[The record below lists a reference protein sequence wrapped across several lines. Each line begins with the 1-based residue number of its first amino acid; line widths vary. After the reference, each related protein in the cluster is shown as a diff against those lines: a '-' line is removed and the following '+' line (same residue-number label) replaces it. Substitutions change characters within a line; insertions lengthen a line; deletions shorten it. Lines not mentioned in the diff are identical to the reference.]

1 MKMKDLLNEIP
12 YEVVQGTDEINI
24 QNISW
29 DSRRLKPN
37 SLFICVKN
45 KNVDRHNYAHDAIES
60 GATTLLIEHKIENI
74 PSRITVIKV
83 ENTKLAMAIIANRFY
98 DEPSKKFNLIGI
110 TGTNGKTTVTFFITK
125 ILECIGRKVGIIS
138 TIENSIGNK
147 TLETV
152 KLNPTTPDAIE
163 LQSSFAEMAENNV
176 TDAVMEVTS
185 LALEQNRTYMCDFD
199 IGIFTNLTQ
208 DHLDEHGTMENY
220 KKAKLKLFKVCRF
233 GIINADDPVSQ
244 EIIQNAT
251 CDVITYGIDSTAD
264 FMAKDIV
271 YSKEGVSFTLCFC
284 DNNKKVH
291 LNVPGKFNVYN
302 ALTAIASCYFL
313 GLPLALIIDALT
325 NINGVKGRFEV
336 VPNNKGYLVIVDY
349 AHTPDSLKNILTT
362 FRKETDLSQNK
373 LIVVFGCG
381 GERDK
386 TKRPIMGEVAG
397 TYSDYCII
405 TCDNPRKEDPLNII
419 YEIEQ
424 GLKNTTCPYEKIE
437 DRKAAIHTALKK
449 ANYKDVIVIAGKG
462 HENYQILKDKV
473 IHFDDVE
480 VVKEYFSIPPIL
492 SCQR

>member
-1 MKMKDLLNEIP
+1 MKIKDLLNEIA
-12 YEVVQGTDEINI
+12 YEVIQGTDEINI
-24 QNISW
+24 HNISW

-45 KNVDRHNYAHDAIES
+45 KNVDRHNYAQAAIEA
-60 GATTLLIEHKIENI
+60 GATTLLIEHETSNI
-74 PSRITVIKV
+74 PIGINVIKV

-110 TGTNGKTTVTFFITK
+110 TGTNGKTTVTFFITR
-125 ILECIGRKVGIIS
+125 ILESIGRKVGIIS
-138 TIENSIGNK
+138 TIENSIGNTTLK
-147 TLETV
+147 TA

-176 TDAVMEVTS
+176 TDAIIEVTS
-185 LALEQNRTYMCDFD
+185 IALEQHRTYMCDFD

-220 KKAKLKLFKVCRF
+220 KKAKMKLFKMCRF
-233 GIINADDPVSQ
+233 GIVNADDPVSQ
-244 EIIQNAT
+244 EIIRNAT
-251 CDVITYGIDSTAD
+251 CDIVTYGINNTSD

-271 YSKEGVSFTLCFC
+271 YSHEGVSFTLCFC
-284 DNNKKVH
+284 DNLKKVQ
-291 LNVPGKFNVYN
+291 LNVPGEFNVYN

-313 GLPLALIIDALT
+313 GFPLPLIIDALT

-336 VPNNKGYLVIVDY
+336 VPNDKEYLVIVDY

-362 FRKETDLSQNK
+362 FGKVRELPQGK

-397 TYSDYCII
+397 TYADYCVI
-405 TCDNPRKEDPLNII
+405 TCDNPRNEDSLSII
-419 YEIEQ
+419 EEIEN
-424 GLKNTTCPYEKIE
+424 GFKKTKCPYEKIE
-437 DRKAAIHTALKK
+437 DRKTAIHTALKK
-449 ANYKDVIVIAGKG
+449 ANPKDVVVIAGKG
-462 HENYQILKDKV
+462 HETYQILKDKV

-480 VVKEYFSIPPIL
+480 VVKEYFSRIL
-492 SCQR
+492 